1 VRRWSQEAIDRRLG
15 HEDGP
20 SPEELYL
27 DGLEMDRRR
36 LEERDRLYPPCRST
50 AGGAMRRLP
59 ARVRCRRE
67 TRATNLYGGKSWRV
81 RQE

>member
-36 LEERDRLYPPCRST
+36 LEERDRLYPPCARCGWRH
-50 AGGAMRRLP
+50 APAP

>member
-1 VRRWSQEAIDRRLG
+1 LRRWSQEAIDRRLG

-36 LEERDRLYPPCRST
+36 LEERDRLYPPCARCGWRHAPATGDCLHPLPEGDSGESIST
-50 AGGAMRRLP
+50 EASHG
-59 ARVRCRRE
+59 E
-67 TRATNLYGGKSWRV
+67 
-81 RQE
+81 